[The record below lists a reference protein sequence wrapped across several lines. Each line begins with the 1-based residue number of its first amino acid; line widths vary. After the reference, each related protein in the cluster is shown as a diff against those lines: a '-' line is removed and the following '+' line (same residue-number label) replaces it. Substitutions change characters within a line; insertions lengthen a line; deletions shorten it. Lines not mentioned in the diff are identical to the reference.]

1 MLRYARYWYNF
12 WYGAVNENSDPRTRS
27 PRYVRV
33 YTALREW
40 INVGKY
46 APGEKIASEE
56 EIGQMFGVSRI
67 TTRKAID
74 LLVDDD
80 LVFRMHGKGTYVS
93 ENVQQR
99 VGLDN
104 VNKRLRAARRRA
116 LHSKISDVDVSV
128 IKSDPRTSLDLKL
141 SAESDVLRVSYVR
154 MFSGEPIGYMES
166 FIPTRLGLTIEPKE
180 LAADT
185 PLSVLEKH
193 DVSVSHAIQMTSAT
207 LADSRLA
214 GLLKTLV
221 GSPLIRIKQI
231 VMDADDKPVER
242 FIAYF
247 RADQYEHPMILNKH
261 EDIAF
266 AHGLLP
272 SRR

>member
-1 MLRYARYWYNF
+1 MNDNA
-12 WYGAVNENSDPRTRS
+12 DPRTRS

-46 APGEKIASEE
+46 SPGDKIASEE

-93 ENVQQR
+93 ENVRQR

-104 VNKRLRAARRRA
+104 VNKRIRAARRRA
-116 LHSKISDVDVSV
+116 LHSKITDVDIAV
-128 IKSDPRTSLDLKL
+128 IRSDPRTSLDLKL
-141 SAESDVLRVSYVR
+141 SAEADVLRVSYVR
-154 MFSGEPIGYMES
+154 VFSGEPVGYMES
-166 FIPTRLGLTIEPKE
+166 FIPARLGLTIEPAE
-180 LAADT
+180 LSGDT

-193 DVSVSHAIQMTSAT
+193 GVKVAHAIQLTSAT

-221 GSPLIRIKQI
+221 GSPLIRIKHI
-231 VMDADDKPVER
+231 VMDANDKPVER

-247 RADQYEHPMILNKH
+247 RADQYEHPMILDKP
-261 EDIAF
+261 EEIALV
-266 AHGLLP
+266 HGLLP